1 MSKSLEVVKFHH
13 AILAITKEH
22 KIHLPISLTGLNE
35 FKVSK
40 IITVLLYTVKN
51 SFVVPEIFEAFCW
64 WAPLRLLF
72 PIRNFQYN
80 KMCTIFALL

>member
-13 AILAITKEH
+13 PILAITKEH
-22 KIHLPISLTGLNE
+22 KIHLAISLTGLNE

-40 IITVLLYTVKN
+40 IITILLFTVKKY
-51 SFVVPEIFEAFCW
+51 FLVPEVFEAFCW
-64 WAPLRLLF
+64 WVVLRLLF
-72 PIRNFQYN
+72 PIRKFQYK